1 MLAALASGDGTTPA
15 NWASTKRAA
24 STRTK
29 RRIVRNRCMDA
40 LDFSPYPSRLVT
52 KSGGIVPNRQS
63 AREASPIGFRS
74 NRHGVASRLKGLSG
88 YAVLTE
94 INVNTTPEP
103 NILEI
108 LERDTSMRVFA
119 MSIVAL
125 IVIAVLGRYLLDKIS
140 PQTADQAFSS
150 STYVRF
156 PHQEAGHN
164 LVGKDWSSAK
174 EH

>member
-1 MLAALASGDGTTPA
+1 MLH
-15 NWASTKRAA
+15 
-24 STRTK
+24 
-29 RRIVRNRCMDA
+29 
-40 LDFSPYPSRLVT
+40 
-52 KSGGIVPNRQS
+52 RQS
-63 AREASPIGFRS
+63 TREASSIGFRS
-74 NRHGVASRLKGLSG
+74 TGRGVAGWLKGLSG

-94 INVNTTPEP
+94 INVNTTLEP

-108 LERDTSMRVFA
+108 LAKDTSMRVFA